1 MDSNNTEHHATFS
14 THFKPT
20 EKENSIQSNNKEKG
34 GLGPLFLC
42 SLNQM
47 PNHIERTFAKSISV
61 SILFERTVQ
70 IHADIIRLL
79 LG

>member
-1 MDSNNTEHHATFS
+1 MSIPSNGRS
-14 THFKPT
+14 K
-20 EKENSIQSNNKEKG
+20 KKG
-34 GLGPLFLC
+34 AQAPFFFVRYK
-42 SLNQM
+42 M
-47 PNHIERTFAKSISV
+47 PNHIERTFAKLISV

>member
-1 MDSNNTEHHATFS
+1 MPS
-14 THFKPT
+14 T
-20 EKENSIQSNNKEKG
+20 NKEKG
-34 GLGPLFLC
+34 GIGPLFLC
-42 SLNQM
+42 SLNYM
-47 PNHIERTFAKSISV
+47 PNHIERTFIKSISV